1 MGGTGPTRAGNLA
14 GMSLTL
20 SGWATAAGIALA
32 GVAAALVALSVAAQ
46 DSRVVPLVAIAA
58 VAGALLALRPWWIV
72 PAFVALTWMAIDWAT
87 VGGIPSPV
95 EAGGLAL
102 LAVAFLR
109 APARPAVTREVVLV
123 AALLSLPLLASWL
136 LSEEAVGTP
145 ARLLKDLAFLA
156 IPALLVT
163 TPRDVDR
170 VVCALV
176 AVGIFLAA
184 GAAWSVLAAPSA
196 LFPLTERT
204 GPFDPEAQRA
214 AGPFGEPN
222 FFALT
227 LAVLVPL
234 ALYLLAGKGTG
245 RRVLGGI
252 AVPALFAGIFA
263 TGSRGGLIA
272 AGSALVVF
280 ALVSDHR
287 GPRLAALA
295 LTIAALGLLPLFS
308 AQTSSS
314 SERTVSGRVTEN
326 QVALAMFADHP
337 VTGIGVGAY
346 PEVYRDYTREIGDDP
361 RSGRAPHSL
370 PLEILAEQG
379 IAGALGW
386 IGAGLVVASAAAA
399 AGMWRRPLGRALLL
413 ALAAYLVGSLFLHGS
428 LLRLLFMLVG
438 LVLAYAFAERRD
450 GAEARA

>member
-1 MGGTGPTRAGNLA
+1 MGGPRPTRVVLA
-14 GMSLTL
+14 GGALAL
-20 SGWATAAGIALA
+20 PPWAVAAGIALA
-32 GVAAALVALSVAAQ
+32 AVGAVLVALSMAAQ
-46 DSRVVPLVAIAA
+46 DSRVVPLLAIAA
-58 VAGALLALRPWWIV
+58 LAGALLALRPWWIV
-72 PAFVALTWMAIDWAT
+72 PAFVALTWTAIDWAT

-95 EAGGLAL
+95 EAGGLVL
-102 LAVAFLR
+102 FAVAILR
-109 APARPAVTREVVLV
+109 APARPAVTREVALV
-123 AALLSLPLLASWL
+123 AALLTLPLLASWL
-136 LSEEAVGTP
+136 LSQEGVGPPTTF
-145 ARLLKDLAFLA
+145 LKHLAFLA
-156 IPALLVT
+156 IPALLLT
-163 TPRDVDR
+163 STRDVDR

-176 AVGIFLAA
+176 ATGIFLAA
-184 GAAWSVLAAPSA
+184 GAAWSVLVAPST
-196 LFPLTERT
+196 LFPLTQPV

-234 ALYLLAGKGTG
+234 SLYLLAGEGTG
-245 RRVLGGI
+245 RRVLGGV

-272 AGSALVVF
+272 AGSTLIVF
-280 ALVSDHR
+280 ALVSGRR

-346 PEVYRDYTREIGDDP
+346 PEVYRDYSREIGDDP

-386 IGAGLVVASAAAA
+386 IGAGIVVFSAAAA
-399 AGMWRRPLGRALLL
+399 AGMWRRPLGRALIL
-413 ALAAYLVGSLFLHGS
+413 ALSAYFIGSLFLHGS
-428 LLRLLFMLVG
+428 LLRLLFILVG
-438 LVLAYAFAERRD
+438 LLLAYAFAERRD
-450 GAEARA
+450 VVEVRA